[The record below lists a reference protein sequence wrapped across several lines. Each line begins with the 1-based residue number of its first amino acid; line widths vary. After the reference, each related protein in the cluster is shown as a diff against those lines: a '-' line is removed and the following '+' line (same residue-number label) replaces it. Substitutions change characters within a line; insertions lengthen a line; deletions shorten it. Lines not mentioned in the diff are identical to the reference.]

1 MEQVTKIS
9 VHSLRVHPRNIEFF
23 DDIEGEM
30 YEQFKKSI
38 QEDGVLTPII
48 VSPDMIIVSGHQ
60 RYLAC
65 KDLGIELIPAII
77 REELVN
83 EELKLRQ
90 LIASNFGRLS
100 NNPSKFRKAV
110 ATYVELNGLKNGL
123 RKDYAEQ
130 LSQDAK
136 GVLSRSEIAKE
147 LGISTYELDRLLS
160 IERNLIPEL
169 KQALD
174 KGFISKTA
182 ALGICSNLD
191 ISTQKELL
199 TELTNLIGE
208 KSELNPDK
216 QKVSASN
223 IEIEQL
229 TNKVNQLQ
237 EVNNKLI
244 EKNTDLLTVQHEKK
258 QLKAEVDSL
267 NYKLANVKPSDKPE
281 TLEKIRRL
289 QERELLLREKID
301 IIEQDAEKYRQL
313 KSQIETLT
321 LKKDDIG
328 RQIESA
334 TSLSGYIV
342 DIEDLLKNKLAPIK
356 YSRALLEM
364 KDNTTVI
371 KNITDIVMCVELWC
385 EEIRKYIP
393 NYNNYII
400 IESEDI

>member
-9 VHSLRVHPRNIEFF
+9 VHSLKVHPRNIEFF

-30 YEQFKKSI
+30 YEQFKQSI
-38 QEDGVLTPII
+38 QQDGVLTPII

-60 RYLAC
+60 RYIAC

-83 EELKLRQ
+83 EDLKLRQ

-110 ATYVELNGLKNGL
+110 ATYCELNGNSHGGS
-123 RKDYAEQ
+123 RVSSGKDCRLTQEQ
-130 LSQDAK
+130 
-136 GVLSRSEIAKE
+136 IADS
-147 LGISTYELDRLLS
+147 LGISERDLRNLLS

-191 ISTQKELL
+191 KSVQKELL

-208 KSELNPDK
+208 KSESNPHEE
-216 QKVSASN
+216 KVSATN
-223 IEIEQL
+223 DDIKKL
-229 TNKVNQLQ
+229 TTKVKELQ
-237 EVNNKLI
+237 EINTKLI
-244 EKNTDLLTVQHEKK
+244 EKNTDLLTVQYEKQILK
-258 QLKAEVDSL
+258 QEVDNL
-267 NYKLANVKPSDKPE
+267 NLKLQNVQPQDKPE
-281 TLEKIRRL
+281 TLAKIRRL
-289 QERELLLREKID
+289 QEREVLLKEKID
-301 IIEQDAEKYRQL
+301 LIEQDATKYKEL
-313 KSQIETLT
+313 KHQIESLS
-321 LKKDDIG
+321 LQKDNIG
-328 RQIESA
+328 RQIASA

-342 DIEDLLKNKLAPIK
+342 EIEEFLKNKLAPIK

-364 KDNTTVI
+364 KDNSTVI
-371 KNITDIVMCVELWC
+371 KNVSDIVECVELWC
-385 EEIRKYIP
+385 TETRRYLPKE
-393 NYNNYII
+393 NNYSII
-400 IESEDI
+400 IEREDN